1 MTATSSSL
9 FQKMTWKAIF
19 IDIVALA
26 FIYLVPTISH
36 LLSVPIYLID
46 PMRLMLI
53 LAIVHSNKANGYI
66 LALTMPVF
74 SMIISGHPAFP
85 KMILIAVELA
95 MNVFLFYLLLKKLKQ
110 PFLAIF
116 LSIVM
121 SKILYYLLKY
131 FLIQLTI
138 IHTELISTPIFI
150 QLITTAVF
158 SIYLMI
164 FLRRAG
170 SGS

>member
-85 KMILIAVELA
+85 KMILIAIELA

-164 FLRRAG
+164 FLRRAD
-170 SGS
+170 SGN